1 MSGSKSIFEKPTN
14 EEINTLL
21 FKEGQFPTII
31 NDADDSAQDKNIGQ
45 EVKRT
50 DQDSKIDEK
59 NSDIISSDNHNP
71 EIKQNTLDSK
81 ENNSNTNQ
89 KSSNNNP
96 EIAETKNKSS
106 VDAVKQQITSTN
118 NTDPTR
124 KTSNDDDTGV
134 NLQLRLPKKNVSNKK

>member
-1 MSGSKSIFEKPTN
+1 MSESKSNIFEKPTN

-21 FKEGQFPTII
+21 FKEGQFPISM
-31 NDADDSAQDKNIGQ
+31 NDNIDDSAQDKNIGLVNSNE

-50 DQDSKIDEK
+50 DQDSKIGEK
-59 NSDIISSDNHNP
+59 PSDIIPSDNHNS

-81 ENNSNTNQ
+81 
-89 KSSNNNP
+89 K

-134 NLQLRLPKKNVSNKK
+134 NLQLRLPKKMSQIRNKT